1 MSGGVLLPDFLA
13 VLRSP
18 GVVPVEADAVRVR
31 PALDW
36 ELFIAE
42 RLEAGSRELY
52 AECLGVMERQLLT
65 RLLDRTGGNQLRA
78 AALLGITRGSLRH
91 KLRALGLTI
100 ARGVSADDD
109 RDE

>member
-1 MSGGVLLPDFLA
+1 MT
-13 VLRSP
+13 
-18 GVVPVEADAVRVR
+18 
-31 PALDW
+31 
-36 ELFIAE
+36 E

-52 AECLGVMERQLLT
+52 AEALGVMERQLLT
-65 RLLDRTGGNQLRA
+65 RVLDRTGGNQLRA

-100 ARGVSADDD
+100 ECGVNADDD